1 MLVVA
6 LTLFSSLDI
15 YGMVVYAQYPR
26 LTRECSNRTIS
37 RSIKPCICL
46 EIPKIGNKK
55 FNSTHTD
62 DTDIIWGIWL
72 NCEDLNLD
80 DAKMSRILNVFLSS
94 DLNRE
99 FTRRIDL
106 DSNQLTKIPSE
117 LSQFKRLQMVYFYYN
132 AITSIKSGDIFNNS
146 TSTDLASTSSSAT
159 RLIRL
164 WLNNNA
170 INHIEAGA
178 FQGSKPFD

>member
-1 MLVVA
+1 MLA

-15 YGMVVYAQYPR
+15 YGVAVNAQYPR

-46 EIPKIGNKK
+46 EIPKIGNKE
-55 FNSTHTD
+55 FNSTHTN
-62 DTDIIWGIWL
+62 DTDLIWGIWL

>member
-1 MLVVA
+1 MAVN
-6 LTLFSSLDI
+6 
-15 YGMVVYAQYPR
+15 AQYPR

-46 EIPKIGNKK
+46 EIPKIGNKE

-62 DTDIIWGIWL
+62 DTDLIWGIWL
-72 NCEDLNLD
+72 NCEEVNLD
-80 DAKMSRILNVFLSS
+80 DVKMSRILKAFLSS
-94 DLNRE
+94 EVNRE

-106 DSNQLTKIPSE
+106 DRNQLTEISSE
-117 LSQFKRLQMVYFYYN
+117 ISQFKRLQMVYFYYN

-178 FQGSKPFD
+178 FQGSKPFDWFLVFF